1 MNQRTKWITRIAGVA
16 LTSLVVLGIIS
27 YMTPGN
33 MLPESPMVT
42 GKYQLSSLQDGQVEY
57 FEGPVYFELAKQHSG
72 FRQIPVFKLHFINP
86 NAQKGKGF
94 GFIIPLS
101 QDSAFIRAEQ
111 YSVESTKDEFLSSLG
126 TVFGYADL
134 VKEKNTLYFTES
146 GSISISASSF
156 EEVAGNM
163 NMLLMDENGRSMRLK
178 GRFNARPL
186 YTQQLN

>member
-1 MNQRTKWITRIAGVA
+1 MNQRTKWITRIAGIA
-16 LTSLVVLGIIS
+16 LITLVLLGIIS
-27 YMTPGN
+27 YMTPRN
-33 MLPESPMVT
+33 MLPESPVVT
-42 GKYQLSSLQDGQVEY
+42 GKYQLSSLQDGQLEY

-86 NAQKGKGF
+86 DVKKGKGF

-101 QDSAFIRAEQ
+101 QDSTFIRADQ
-111 YSVESTKDEFLSSLG
+111 YRVESTKDEFLSSLG

-134 VKEKNTLYFTES
+134 VKENNALYFTES
-146 GSISISASSF
+146 GSISISASSM
-156 EEVAGNM
+156 EEVAGDM